1 MKSFGTLGLRDVVD
15 DSHKQLQLTCKR
27 IYLDIGRE
35 CVKRADLWNIDS
47 IFSFKVECPGDIEWI
62 ISLRHFMSTSLQGG
76 SNAKYL

>member
-1 MKSFGTLGLRDVVD
+1 M
-15 DSHKQLQLTCKR
+15 
-27 IYLDIGRE
+27 E
-35 CVKRADLWNIDS
+35 DLCTKNKISQQDAVSVPISRNNS